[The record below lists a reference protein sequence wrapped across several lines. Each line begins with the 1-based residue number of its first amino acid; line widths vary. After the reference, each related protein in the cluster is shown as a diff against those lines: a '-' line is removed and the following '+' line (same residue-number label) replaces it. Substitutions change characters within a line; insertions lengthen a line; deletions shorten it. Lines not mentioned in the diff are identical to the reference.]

1 MGGGGM
7 KLQTKLMLGFSVVL
21 FMVLTLGG
29 TSYYLTETM
38 SHFSG
43 QAGYIENGKTALL
56 NTQTAYLRFIVYGDD
71 SFAQRS
77 LEQLAEAKK
86 QLDLCLPM
94 IVNPENKQKMTAC
107 INGLEA
113 TLPLLQQ
120 SISDQKE
127 SIRLLQNDQAL
138 MDLVKAF
145 DAMETI
151 IYEGILAHGADRINI
166 SNQKNVEALRIEFNR
181 LRAEV
186 RGLSL
191 RSTQEELTAVSDG
204 LKNLRAA
211 MLEQADRFRSA
222 ENKAA
227 MADIIKSMD
236 KYIPV
241 AQAYVD
247 FTSQLGT
254 NMRSLGKQFG
264 KIEADATELAIFGV
278 QQVQESN
285 SRANSVIIGV
295 CAAAMLCGILISF
308 FLSRN
313 VMHQLGKDPG
323 ELNAVA
329 RRVAGG
335 DYNVDDGGRKQGVYA
350 AIVEMVNALETHIKR
365 AEQESQNA
373 RKATDEAQEAM
384 QKAEAA
390 GQEAQA
396 KAQALLNVAD
406 RLEEMGGVISSATT
420 ELSAQIEH
428 SDQGVAESAQ
438 RLSEAATAMNE
449 MNATVQEVAR
459 NASSASSASGETK
472 RKAEAGSRAVEKVV
486 HSIGDVHTKSLELK
500 DDMTQLGEHAQDIT
514 RIMGV
519 ISDIADQ
526 TNLLA
531 LNAAIEAARAGEA
544 GRGFAV
550 VADEVRKLAEKTMS
564 STNEVSNVISAIQES
579 TAKSMASVDEAVQ
592 RIGEATELA
601 GQSGRALQEIVATAE
616 ATADQVNAIAAASEE
631 QSAASEEINHSILEC
646 DGMSRQIAEA
656 MSESARAV
664 SDLVSQTQGLA
675 ELIRKMKQA

>member
-1 MGGGGM
+1 M

-186 RGLSL
+186 RGLSM

-406 RLEEMGGVISSATT
+406 RLEEMGVVISSATT

-564 STNEVSNVISAIQES
+564 STNEVSNAISAIQES

>member
-1 MGGGGM
+1 M

>member
-1 MGGGGM
+1 M

-264 KIEADATELAIFGV
+264 KIEADATELAVFGV